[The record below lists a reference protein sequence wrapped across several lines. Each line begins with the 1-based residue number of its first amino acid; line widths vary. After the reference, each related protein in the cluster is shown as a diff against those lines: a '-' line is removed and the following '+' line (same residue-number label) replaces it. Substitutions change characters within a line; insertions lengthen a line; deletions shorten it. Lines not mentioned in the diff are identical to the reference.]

1 MKKKTVNYL
10 ALMLATAFLASG
22 CNGLKKMA
30 ANSDLVQR
38 SITPNPLEM
47 HAGRV
52 PVSITVTF
60 PPKYFD
66 KKAYLVCTPTLKSDN
81 FGGEIKMKNA
91 TLQGSAIKDNNTT
104 IDYKTGGTY
113 TYKDTIDYFD
123 NFRSSDLVLNMK
135 ATKGTKTEDV
145 CNIKIGDGVNVTP
158 LLVQEGVRV
167 DNGVDQNA
175 SPAAKAAANAGLL
188 IDVNVPKPTSSLTTK
203 SLTMY
208 YPMQQ
213 STFNPKEQK
222 KSEVADFVNL
232 LTDASSD
239 VNTTIKSIEVASY
252 ASPDGPEDMNQKL
265 VDQRGKTGEQFTKN
279 QLKKVEGASNVI
291 SRQTTQ
297 SEDWEGFKKMLESSN
312 LRDRDLILRVL
323 SMYSDPT
330 TREREIKNIAA
341 AYTSLKSDV
350 LPKLRRSEINAVL
363 QTKEKSDAELADLA
377 KSNFDELT
385 QDEAL
390 YASTMP
396 SIDNAAKIAILRKY
410 TAKYPQDWRGFNNLG
425 VALIRDGQLADAQ
438 TPLTKAKSIAAN
450 QAIVYNNLGVID
462 LANSDAPK
470 AKENFSKARNIGCDE
485 AGYNLGVMNIRDG
498 EYEKAVANFG
508 STPSFNKALAQVLAK
523 NVSDA
528 SRTISQVNSQDAY
541 VDYLKAIISAKN
553 NNEDGVMKSLKEAC
567 KKNPELMDYAEFDVE
582 FIRYFDQ
589 ENFKSIVH

>member
-1 MKKKTVNYL
+1 MRKKTVNYL

-66 KKAYLVCTPTLKSDN
+66 KKAYLVCTPTLKSDH
-81 FGGEIKMKNA
+81 FSDEIKMKNA
-91 TLQGSAIKDNNTT
+91 TLQGSAVKDNNTT
-104 IDYKTGGTY
+104 IDFTKGGTY
-113 TYKDTIDYFD
+113 TYKDTINYSDH
-123 NFRSSDLVLNMK
+123 FRSSDLVLNMK
-135 ATKGTKTEDV
+135 ATKGTSTETICD
-145 CNIKIGDGVNVTP
+145 IKIGDGVNVTP
-158 LLVQEGVRV
+158 LLVQEGIRI
-167 DNGVDQNA
+167 DNGIDPKDPVA
-175 SPAAKAAANAGLL
+175 TAAANAGLL
-188 IDVNVPKPTSSLTTK
+188 IDVQVSKPKQSLTTK
-203 SLTMY
+203 NLTMY

-213 STFNPKEQK
+213 SSLDRKEQK
-222 KSEVADFVNL
+222 KGEVADFVNAIHAAT
-232 LTDASSD
+232 TDA
-239 VNTTIKSIEVASY
+239 NTSVKSIEVASY

-265 VDQRGKTGEQFTKN
+265 VDQRGKTGEQFTKD
-279 QLKKVEGASNVI
+279 QLKKVDGAGNVI

-312 LRDRDLILRVL
+312 LRDKDLILRVL
-323 SMYSDPT
+323 SMYSDPN

-377 KSNFDELT
+377 KTNFDELT

-396 SIDNAAKIAILRKY
+396 SIDNAAKIALLKKY

-425 VALIRDGQLADAQ
+425 VALIREGQLPEGSTQ
-438 TPLTKAKSIAAN
+438 LTKAKSLDAN
-450 QAIVYNNLGVID
+450 QSIVYNNLGVID
-462 LANSDAPK
+462 IANNDAPK
-470 AKENFSKARNIGCDE
+470 AKENFSKARNIGCEE
-485 AGYNLGVMNIRDG
+485 AGYNLGVINIRNG
-498 EYEKAVANFG
+498 EYEKAVINFG
-508 STPSFNKALAQVLAK
+508 SKPSFNKALAQVLSK

-528 SRTISQVNSQDAY
+528 SATLRALDSQDAY

-582 FIRYFDQ
+582 FIRYFNQ
-589 ENFKSIVH
+589 ENFKAIVH

>member
-81 FGGEIKMKNA
+81 FGDEIKMKNA

-113 TYKDTIDYFD
+113 TYKDTIDYSD
-123 NFRSSDLVLNMK
+123 HFRSSDLVLNMK

-232 LTDASSD
+232 LTGASSD

-312 LRDRDLILRVL
+312 MRDRDLILRVL

-438 TPLTKAKSIAAN
+438 TQLTKAKSIDAN

-485 AGYNLGVMNIRDG
+485 AGYNLGVINIRDG

-553 NNEDGVMKSLKEAC
+553 NNEDGVMKSLKEAF

>member
-1 MKKKTVNYL
+1 MRKKTVNYL

-81 FGGEIKMKNA
+81 FGDEIKMRSA
-91 TLQGSAIKDNNTT
+91 TLQGSAIRDNNTT

-113 TYKDTIDYFD
+113 TYKDTIDYSD
-123 NFRSSDLVLNMK
+123 HFRSSDLVLNMK
-135 ATKGTKTEDV
+135 ATKGTSTETV
-145 CNIKIGDGVNVTP
+145 CDIKIGDGVNVTP
-158 LLVQEGVRV
+158 LLVQEGIRI
-167 DNGVDQNA
+167 DNGVESKD
-175 SPAAKAAANAGLL
+175 PAAVAAANAGLL
-188 IDVNVPKPTSSLTTK
+188 IDVNVEKPKSSVTTK

-213 STFNPKEQK
+213 SSLDRKEQK
-222 KSEVADFVNL
+222 KGEVADFVNAIQAAAA
-232 LTDASSD
+232 DA
-239 VNTTIKSIEVASY
+239 NTAVKSIEVASY

-265 VDQRGKTGEQFTKN
+265 VDQRGKTGETFTKD
-279 QLKKVEGASNVI
+279 QLKKVEGADQVV

-297 SEDWEGFKKMLESSN
+297 SEDWEGFKKMMESSN
-312 LRDRDLILRVL
+312 LRDKDLILRVL
-323 SMYSDPT
+323 SMYSDPN

-363 QTKEKSDAELADLA
+363 QTNGKSDSEIASLA

-390 YASTMP
+390 YATTMA
-396 SIDNAAKIAILRKY
+396 SIDNKEKIAILKKY

-425 VALIRDGQLADAQ
+425 TALIRDGQLADASTQ
-438 TPLTKAKSIAAN
+438 LTKAKTIDAN
-450 QAIVYNNLGVID
+450 QSIVYNNLGVID
-462 LANSDAPK
+462 IANNNMPK
-470 AKENFSKARNIGCDE
+470 AKENFSKARNIGCEE
-485 AGYNLGVMNIRDG
+485 AGYNLGVINIRNG
-498 EYEKAVANFG
+498 EYDKAVANFG
-508 STPSFNKALAQVLAK
+508 SKPSFNKALAQVLSK

-528 SRTISQVNSQDAY
+528 SATIRALDSQDAY

-567 KKNPELMDYAEFDVE
+567 KKNPDLMDYAEFDVE
-582 FIRYFDQ
+582 FIRYFEQ
-589 ENFKSIVH
+589 PNFKAIVH

>member
-1 MKKKTVNYL
+1 MRKKTVNYL

-81 FGGEIKMKNA
+81 FGDEIKMRSA
-91 TLQGSAIKDNNTT
+91 TLQGSAIRDNNTT

-113 TYKDTIDYFD
+113 TYKDTIDYSD
-123 NFRSSDLVLNMK
+123 HFRSSDLVLNMK
-135 ATKGTKTEDV
+135 ATKGTSTETV
-145 CNIKIGDGVNVTP
+145 CDIKIGDGVNVTP
-158 LLVQEGVRV
+158 LLVQEGIRI
-167 DNGVDQNA
+167 DNGVESKD
-175 SPAAKAAANAGLL
+175 PAAVAAANAGLL
-188 IDVNVPKPTSSLTTK
+188 IDVNVEKPKSSVTTK

-213 STFNPKEQK
+213 SSLDRKEQK
-222 KSEVADFVNL
+222 KGEVADFVNAIQAAAA
-232 LTDASSD
+232 DA
-239 VNTTIKSIEVASY
+239 NTAVKSIEVASY

-265 VDQRGKTGEQFTKN
+265 VDQRGKTGETFTKD
-279 QLKKVEGASNVI
+279 QLKKVEGAEQVV

-297 SEDWEGFKKMLESSN
+297 SEDWEGFKKMMESSN
-312 LRDRDLILRVL
+312 LRDKDLILRVL
-323 SMYSDPT
+323 SMYSDPN

-363 QTKEKSDAELADLA
+363 QTNGKSDSEIASLA

-390 YASTMP
+390 YATTMA
-396 SIDNAAKIAILRKY
+396 SIDNKEKIAILKKY

-425 VALIRDGQLADAQ
+425 TALIRDGQLADASTQ
-438 TPLTKAKSIAAN
+438 LTKAKTIDAN
-450 QAIVYNNLGVID
+450 QSIVYNNLGVID
-462 LANSDAPK
+462 IANNNMPK
-470 AKENFSKARNIGCDE
+470 AKENFSKARNIGCEE
-485 AGYNLGVMNIRDG
+485 AGYNLGVINIRNG
-498 EYEKAVANFG
+498 EYDKAVANFG
-508 STPSFNKALAQVLAK
+508 SKPSFNKALAQVLSK

-528 SRTISQVNSQDAY
+528 SATIRALDSQDAY

-567 KKNPELMDYAEFDVE
+567 KKNPDLMDYAEFDVE
-582 FIRYFDQ
+582 FIRYFEQ
-589 ENFKSIVH
+589 PNFKAIVH

>member
-1 MKKKTVNYL
+1 MRKKTVNYL

-81 FGGEIKMKNA
+81 FGDEIKMRSA
-91 TLQGSAIKDNNTT
+91 TLQGSAIRDNNTT

-113 TYKDTIDYFD
+113 TYKDTIDYSD
-123 NFRSSDLVLNMK
+123 HFRSSDLVLNMK
-135 ATKGTKTEDV
+135 ATKGTSTETV
-145 CNIKIGDGVNVTP
+145 CDIKIGDGVNVTP
-158 LLVQEGVRV
+158 LLVQEGIRI
-167 DNGVDQNA
+167 DNGVESKD
-175 SPAAKAAANAGLL
+175 PAAVAAANAGLL
-188 IDVNVPKPTSSLTTK
+188 IDVNVEKPKSSVTTK

-213 STFNPKEQK
+213 SSLDRKEQK
-222 KSEVADFVNL
+222 KGEVADFVNAIQAAAA
-232 LTDASSD
+232 DA
-239 VNTTIKSIEVASY
+239 NTAVKSIEVASY

-265 VDQRGKTGEQFTKN
+265 VDQRGKTGETFTKD
-279 QLKKVEGASNVI
+279 QLKKVEGADQVV

-297 SEDWEGFKKMLESSN
+297 SEDWEGFKKMMESSN
-312 LRDRDLILRVL
+312 LRDKDLILRVL
-323 SMYSDPT
+323 SMYSDPN

-363 QTKEKSDAELADLA
+363 QTNGKSDSEIASLA

-390 YASTMP
+390 YATTMA
-396 SIDNAAKIAILRKY
+396 SIDNKEKIAILKKY

-425 VALIRDGQLADAQ
+425 TALIRDGQLADASTQ
-438 TPLTKAKSIAAN
+438 LTKAKTIDAN
-450 QAIVYNNLGVID
+450 QSIVYNNLGVID
-462 LANSDAPK
+462 IANNNMPK
-470 AKENFSKARNIGCDE
+470 AKENFSKARNIGCEE
-485 AGYNLGVMNIRDG
+485 AGYNLGVINIRNG
-498 EYEKAVANFG
+498 EYDKAVANFG
-508 STPSFNKALAQVLAK
+508 SKPSFNKALAQVLSK

-528 SRTISQVNSQDAY
+528 SATIRALDSQDAY

-567 KKNPELMDYAEFDVE
+567 KKNPDLMDYAEFDVE
-582 FIRYFDQ
+582 FIRYF
-589 ENFKSIVH
+589 ELLNFISIVH

>member
-1 MKKKTVNYL
+1 MKKNTANYL

-66 KKAYLVCTPTLKSDN
+66 KNAYLVCTPTLKSDN
-81 FGGEIKMKNA
+81 FSDEIKMRSA
-91 TLQGSAIKDNNTT
+91 TLQGSGVKDNNTT
-104 IDYKTGGTY
+104 IDYKNGGTY
-113 TYKDTIDYFD
+113 TYKDTIDYSD
-123 NFRSSDLVLNMK
+123 HFRSSDLVLNMK
-135 ATKGTKTEDV
+135 ATKGSKAETV
-145 CNIKIGDGVNVTP
+145 CDIKIGDGVNVTP
-158 LLVQEGVRV
+158 LLVQEGIRI
-167 DNGVDQNA
+167 DNGEEPKTA
-175 SPAAKAAANAGLL
+175 EERAKASAGLL
-188 IDVNVPKPTSSLTTK
+188 IDVNVPKPKQSLTTK
-203 SLTMY
+203 NLTMY

-213 STFNPKEQK
+213 SSFDRKEQK
-222 KSEVADFVNL
+222 KGEVADFVNNL
-232 LTDASSD
+232 KDATAD
-239 VNTTIKSIEVASY
+239 ANTVIKSIEVASY

-265 VDQRGKTGEQFTKN
+265 VDQRGKTGEQFTKD

-297 SEDWEGFKKMLESSN
+297 SEDWEGFKKMMESSN
-312 LRDRDLILRVL
+312 MRDKDLILRVL

-330 TREREIKNIAA
+330 TREREIKNISA

-350 LPKLRRSEINAVL
+350 LPKLRRSEINAVI
-363 QTKEKSDAELADLA
+363 QTKEKSDSELADLA
-377 KSNFDELT
+377 KTNFDELT

-396 SIDNAAKIAILRKY
+396 SIDNAAKIALLKKY

-425 VALIRDGQLADAQ
+425 VALLRDGQIADATTQ
-438 TPLTKAKSIAAN
+438 LTKAKSIDAN
-450 QAIVYNNLGVID
+450 QSVVFNNLGVID
-462 LANSDAPK
+462 LANNDAPK
-470 AKENFSKARNIGCDE
+470 AKENFSKARNIGCEE
-485 AGYNLGVMNIRDG
+485 AGYNLGVINIRDG
-498 EYEKAVANFG
+498 EYDKAVANFG
-508 STPSFNKALAQVLAK
+508 SKPSFNKALAQVLAK

-528 SRTISQVNSQDAY
+528 SRTITQVNSQDAY

-582 FIRYFDQ
+582 FIRYFGQ

>member
-113 TYKDTIDYFD
+113 TYKDTIDYSD
-123 NFRSSDLVLNMK
+123 HFRSSDLVLNMK

-222 KSEVADFVNL
+222 KSEVEGVEGYVQHDRRRERACARIDPG
-232 LTDASSD
+232 
-239 VNTTIKSIEVASY
+239 KGY
-252 ASPDGPEDMNQKL
+252 AEEPYAEENQKL

-438 TPLTKAKSIAAN
+438 TQLTKAKSIDAN

>member
-1 MKKKTVNYL
+1 MKKNTANYL

-60 PPKYFD
+60 PPKYFN
-66 KKAYLVCTPTLKSDN
+66 KNAYLVCTPTLKSDH
-81 FGGEIKMKNA
+81 FGDEIKMKNA
-91 TLQGSAIKDNNTT
+91 TLQGSAVKDNNTT

-113 TYKDTIDYFD
+113 TYKDTIDYSD
-123 NFRSSDLVLNMK
+123 HFRSSDLVLNMK
-135 ATKGTKTEDV
+135 ATKGTKTETV
-145 CNIKIGDGVNVTP
+145 CDIKIGDGVNVTP
-158 LLVQEGVRV
+158 LLVQEGIRI
-167 DNGVDQNA
+167 DNGEE
-175 SPAAKAAANAGLL
+175 PKTAAEKAKANAGLL
-188 IDVNVPKPTSSLTTK
+188 IDVNVPKPKQSLTTQN
-203 SLTMY
+203 LTMY

-213 STFNPKEQK
+213 SSFDRKEQK
-222 KSEVADFVNL
+222 KGEVADFVNNL
-232 LTDASSD
+232 KDATAD
-239 VNTTIKSIEVASY
+239 ANTVIKSIEVASY

-265 VDQRGKTGEQFTKN
+265 VDQRGKTGEKFTKD
-279 QLKKVEGASNVI
+279 QLKKVEGADQVI

-297 SEDWEGFKKMLESSN
+297 SEDWEGFKKMMESSN
-312 LRDRDLILRVL
+312 MRDKDLILRVL

-350 LPKLRRSEINAVL
+350 LPKLRRSEINAVI
-363 QTKEKSDAELADLA
+363 QTKEKSDSELADLA
-377 KSNFDELT
+377 KTNFDELT

-396 SIDNAAKIAILRKY
+396 SIDNAAKIALLKKY
-410 TAKYPQDWRGFNNLG
+410 TQKYPNDWRGFNNLG
-425 VALIRDGQLADAQ
+425 VALLRDGQLADATTQ
-438 TPLTKAKSIAAN
+438 LTKAKSIDAN
-450 QAIVYNNLGVID
+450 QAVVYNNLGVID
-462 LANSDAPK
+462 LSNGSDSK

-485 AGYNLGVMNIRDG
+485 AGYNLGVINIRDG
-498 EYEKAVANFG
+498 EYDKAVANFG
-508 STPSFNKALAQVLAK
+508 SKPSFNKALAQVLAK

-528 SRTISQVNSQDAY
+528 SRTITQVNSQDAY

-582 FIRYFDQ
+582 FIRYFGQ

>member
-1 MKKKTVNYL
+1 MKKNTVNYL

-38 SITPNPLEM
+38 SITPSPLEM

-81 FGGEIKMKNA
+81 FGDEIKMKNA
-91 TLQGSAIKDNNTT
+91 TLQGSAVKDNNTT
-104 IDYKTGGTY
+104 IDYKNGGTY
-113 TYKDTIDYFD
+113 TYKDTIDYSD
-123 NFRSSDLVLNMK
+123 HFRSSDLVLNMK
-135 ATKGTKTEDV
+135 ATKGTKTETV
-145 CNIKIGDGVNVTP
+145 CDIKIGDGVNVTP
-158 LLVQEGVRV
+158 LLVQEGIRV
-167 DNGVDQNA
+167 DNGAEPKD
-175 SPAAKAAANAGLL
+175 AAARAAANAGLL

-213 STFNPKEQK
+213 STFNTKEQK
-222 KSEVADFVNL
+222 KGEVADFVNL
-232 LTDASSD
+232 LTEAQAD
-239 VNTTIKSIEVASY
+239 VNTSIKSIEVASY

-279 QLKKVEGASNVI
+279 QLKKVDGASNVI

-312 LRDRDLILRVL
+312 MRDRDLILRVL

-363 QTKEKSDAELADLA
+363 QTKEKSDAELAELA
-377 KSNFDELT
+377 KTNFDELT

-410 TAKYPQDWRGFNNLG
+410 TEKYPQDWRGFNNLG
-425 VALIRDGQLADAQ
+425 VALIRDGQLSDAVTQ
-438 TPLTKAKSIAAN
+438 LTRAKSIDAN
-450 QAIVYNNLGVID
+450 
-462 LANSDAPK
+462 
-470 AKENFSKARNIGCDE
+470 
-485 AGYNLGVMNIRDG
+485 
-498 EYEKAVANFG
+498 
-508 STPSFNKALAQVLAK
+508 
-523 NVSDA
+523 
-528 SRTISQVNSQDAY
+528 
-541 VDYLKAIISAKN
+541 
-553 NNEDGVMKSLKEAC
+553 
-567 KKNPELMDYAEFDVE
+567 
-582 FIRYFDQ
+582 
-589 ENFKSIVH
+589 

>member
-1 MKKKTVNYL
+1 MRKKTVNYL

-81 FGGEIKMKNA
+81 FGDEIKMRSA
-91 TLQGSAIKDNNTT
+91 TLQGSAIRDNNTT

-113 TYKDTIDYFD
+113 TYKDTIDYSD
-123 NFRSSDLVLNMK
+123 HFRSSDLVLNMK
-135 ATKGTKTEDV
+135 ATKGTSTETV
-145 CNIKIGDGVNVTP
+145 CDIKIGDGVNVTP
-158 LLVQEGVRV
+158 LLVQEGIRI
-167 DNGVDQNA
+167 DNGVESKD
-175 SPAAKAAANAGLL
+175 PAAVAAANAGLL
-188 IDVNVPKPTSSLTTK
+188 IDVNVEKPKSSVTTK

-213 STFNPKEQK
+213 SSLDRKEQK
-222 KSEVADFVNL
+222 KGEVADFVNAIQAAAA
-232 LTDASSD
+232 DA
-239 VNTTIKSIEVASY
+239 NTAVKSIEVASY

-265 VDQRGKTGEQFTKN
+265 VDQRGKTGETFTKD
-279 QLKKVEGASNVI
+279 QLKKVEGAEQVV

-297 SEDWEGFKKMLESSN
+297 SEDWEGFKKMMESSN
-312 LRDRDLILRVL
+312 LRDKDLILRVL
-323 SMYSDPT
+323 SMYSDPN

-363 QTKEKSDAELADLA
+363 QTNGKSDSEIASLA

-390 YASTMP
+390 YATTMA
-396 SIDNAAKIAILRKY
+396 SIDNKEKIAILKKY

-425 VALIRDGQLADAQ
+425 TALIRDGQLADASTQ
-438 TPLTKAKSIAAN
+438 LTKAKTIDAN
-450 QAIVYNNLGVID
+450 QSIVYNNLGVID
-462 LANSDAPK
+462 IANNNMPK
-470 AKENFSKARNIGCDE
+470 AKENFSKARNIGCEE
-485 AGYNLGVMNIRDG
+485 AGYNLGVINIRNG
-498 EYEKAVANFG
+498 EYDKAVANFG
-508 STPSFNKALAQVLAK
+508 SKPSFNKALAQVLSK

-528 SRTISQVNSQDAY
+528 SATIRALDSQDAY

-582 FIRYFDQ
+582 FIRYFGQ

>member
-1 MKKKTVNYL
+1 MRKKTVNYL
-10 ALMLATAFLASG
+10 ALVIATAFLASG

-30 ANSDLVQR
+30 QNSDLVQR

-66 KKAYLVCTPTLKSDN
+66 KKAYLVCTPTLKSDLT
-81 FGGEIKMKNA
+81 GDEIRMKNA
-91 TLQGSAIKDNNTT
+91 TLQGSAVKDNNTT

-113 TYKDTIDYFD
+113 TYKDTIDYSD
-123 NFRSSDLVLNMK
+123 PYRRSDLVLNMK
-135 ATKGTKTEDV
+135 ATKGTKTENV
-145 CNIKIGDGVNVTP
+145 CDIKIGDGVNVTP

-167 DNGVDQNA
+167 DNEVNEAA
-175 SPAAKAAANAGLL
+175 SAKAAGNAGMT
-188 IDVNVPKPTSSLTTK
+188 IDVKVAKPKSSLTTK
-203 SLTMY
+203 NLTMY
-208 YPMQQ
+208 YPLQQ
-213 STFNPKEQK
+213 SSLDRKEQK
-222 KSEVADFVNL
+222 KGAVADFVNL
-232 LTDASSD
+232 MKEAADDA
-239 VNTTIKSIEVASY
+239 NTTIKSIEVASY

-265 VDQRGKTGEQFTKN
+265 VDQRGKTGEKFTKE
-279 QLKKVEGASNVI
+279 QLKKVEGTDNVI

-297 SEDWEGFKKMLESSN
+297 SEDWEGFKKMMESSN
-312 LRDRDLILRVL
+312 LRDKDLILRVL
-323 SMYSDPT
+323 SMYSDPN

-363 QTKEKSDAELADLA
+363 QTKEKTDSELASLA
-377 KSNFDELT
+377 KSSFDELT

-390 YASTMP
+390 YASTMS
-396 SIDNAAKIAILRKY
+396 SIDNAEKIAILKKY

-425 VALIRDGQLADAQ
+425 TALIRDNQLADAANQ
-438 TPLTKAKSIAAN
+438 LNKAKSIDGN

-462 LANSDAPK
+462 LANKDNVK
-470 AKENFSKARNIGCDE
+470 AKENFSKAKNIGCDE
-485 AGYNLGVMNIRDG
+485 AGYNLGIMNIRDG
-498 EYEKAVANFG
+498 EYDKAVANFG
-508 STPSFNKALAQVLAK
+508 SKPSFNKALAQVLAK

-528 SRTISQVNSQDAY
+528 SRTISEVNSQDAY

-553 NNEDGVMKSLKEAC
+553 NNEDGAMKSLKDAC
-567 KKNPELMDYAEFDVE
+567 KKNGDLINYAKFDVE

-589 ENFKSIVH
+589 QNFKSIVD